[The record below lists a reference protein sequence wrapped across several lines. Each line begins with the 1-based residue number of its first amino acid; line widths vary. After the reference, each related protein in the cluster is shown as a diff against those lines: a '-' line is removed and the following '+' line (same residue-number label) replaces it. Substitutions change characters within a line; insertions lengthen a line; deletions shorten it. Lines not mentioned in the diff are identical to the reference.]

1 MKKIC
6 FFVGDMNLSGGTE
19 RVSSVIINQLSQAG
33 FEVHVVNL
41 SGGDKPFF
49 PLDSA
54 VICSSLDG
62 ARGGRVKMFYNS
74 VIGLRRYLKRNAI
87 DRLIAVESIL
97 ALFAVPATRLLGL
110 QLIIWEHFNF
120 HVDLGRRSRRVARH
134 LAAVCGNHIVT
145 LTERDKMF
153 WQKESWCRAKVT
165 AIANPVPF
173 DVSEHQAEPSS
184 KVFLAAG
191 RLTYQKGFDLLL
203 EAWKP
208 VSVKHTDWT
217 LKIVGSGEDHQML
230 VTQAERLEIQESVKF
245 FSVTSE
251 IEHHYKSATYY
262 VMSSRFEG
270 LPMVL
275 LEALSFGLPIVSF
288 DCDTG
293 PADIITPG
301 RNGWLC
307 HPGSVAALTQGM
319 LDGIAVANLPDTY
332 LAYSAQAKIKS
343 GDFSLDAIKN
353 KWIAVLDDA
362 NP

>member
-6 FFVGDMNLSGGTE
+6 FFVGNMNLSGGTE

-49 PLDSA
+49 PLHST

-62 ARGGRVKMFYNS
+62 SPGGRVKMFYNS
-74 VIGLRRYLKRNAI
+74 VIGLRRYLKRNSI
-87 DRLIAVESIL
+87 DTLIAVESIL

-120 HVDLGRRSRRVARH
+120 HVDLGKKTRRVARH
-134 LAAVCGNHIVT
+134 LAAVCANHIVT

-173 DVSEHQAEPSS
+173 DVSEHQAAPSS
-184 KVFLAAG
+184 KVFIAAG
-191 RLTYQKGFDLLL
+191 RLTHQKGFDLLL

-208 VSVKHTDWT
+208 VCAKHSDWT
-217 LKIVGSGEDHQML
+217 LKIVGSGEDHQTL
-230 VTQAERLEIQESVKF
+230 VSQAERLKIQESVKF

-293 PADIITPG
+293 PADIIIPG
-301 RNGWLC
+301 ENGWLC
-307 HPGSVAALTQGM
+307 SPGSVTALTQGM
-319 LDGIAVANLPDTY
+319 LDAIAVASLPDSY
-332 LAYSAQAKIKS
+332 LAYCRQAKIKAS
-343 GDFSLDAIKN
+343 DFSLDTIKS
-353 KWIAVLDDA
+353 KWIALLNDA
-362 NP
+362 TL

>member
-49 PLDSA
+49 PLDSTA
-54 VICSSLDG
+54 ISSSLENV
-62 ARGGRVKMFYNS
+62 RGGGVKAFYSS

-87 DRLIAVESIL
+87 DTLVAVESML
-97 ALFAVPATRLLGL
+97 ALYAVPATRLLDL

-134 LAAVCGNHIVT
+134 LAAVCANHIVT

-173 DVSEHQAEPSS
+173 NVSEHQTEPSS

-208 VSVKHTDWT
+208 VSAKHADWT
-217 LKIVGSGEDHQML
+217 LKIVGSGEDQ
-230 VTQAERLEIQESVKF
+230 QALIAQKERLQISDSVELIAA
-245 FSVTSE
+245 TPA
-251 IEHHYKSATYY
+251 IEQYYKGATYY

-301 RNGWLC
+301 GNGWLC
-307 HPGSVAALTQGM
+307 PRGSVTALTQGM
-319 LDGIAVANLPDTY
+319 LDAIAVANLPDSY

-353 KWIAVLDDA
+353 KWIAVLNDA